1 MQHQVKARRPKMSSW
16 TFLKTSLDA
25 KNIEF
30 QRVHRLD
37 KPKNDSGDGG
47 RTIIALFLRFSDKER
62 VFKQGRK
69 LKGTVYRMFEDIPNE
84 LHQKRKAQMER
95 LKEARK
101 EGRRANFRDKYL
113 VGLIAQLVRALHR
126 YRRGRGFDS
135 RSSLNFFRFLL
146 FNRLG

>member
-1 MQHQVKARRPKMSSW
+1 MSSW

-30 QRVHRLD
+30 QRVRRLD

-47 RTIIALFLRFSDKER
+47 RTIIARFLRFSDKER

-84 LHQKRKAQMER
+84 LHQKRKAQIDGKIKGGKER
-95 LKEARK
+95 R
-101 EGRRANFRDKYL
+101 
-113 VGLIAQLVRALHR
+113 
-126 YRRGRGFDS
+126 
-135 RSSLNFFRFLL
+135 
-146 FNRLG
+146 